1 MVHEM
6 IHLCFNC
13 FHYYAKTAMHSVLV
27 RKRAFTYNHR
37 LYIKEGGSK
46 EGDAEEVCKHLTADC
61 KKRYCRE
68 KGAHVAIGKWPHE
81 HPSDV
86 FFGFFVSTQVLL
98 LFRPHM
104 LHMLYHCYFP
114 TPLSKKTN

>member
-27 RKRAFTYNHR
+27 RKRAFTHNHR

-61 KKRYCRE
+61 KKVTVERNLLE
-68 KGAHVAIGKWPHE
+68 NGHM
-81 HPSDV
+81 STLLM
-86 FFGFFVSTQVLL
+86 FFWGFLSQHLIQVLL

-104 LHMLYHCYFP
+104 LHMLYHCDFP

>member
-27 RKRAFTYNHR
+27 RKRAFTHNHR

-46 EGDAEEVCKHLTADC
+46 EGDAEEVCKHLTPVC
-61 KKRYCRE
+61 KQSYCRE
-68 KGAHVAIGKWPHE
+68 KSIGKWPHE

-86 FFGFFVSTQVLL
+86 FCFFLSQHLVQVLL
-98 LFRPHM
+98 LFRSYM
-104 LHMLYHCYFP
+104 LHML
-114 TPLSKKTN
+114 

>member
-27 RKRAFTYNHR
+27 RKRAFTHNHR

-61 KKRYCRE
+61 KKVTVERNLLE
-68 KGAHVAIGKWPHE
+68 NDHM
-81 HPSDV
+81 STLLM
-86 FFGFFVSTQVLL
+86 FFVSTLDSSLIIIQTSYAAHVVSL
-98 LFRPHM
+98 
-104 LHMLYHCYFP
+104 
-114 TPLSKKTN
+114 

>member
-27 RKRAFTYNHR
+27 RKRTFTHNHR

-61 KKRYCRE
+61 KKLYCRE
-68 KGAHVAIGKWPHE
+68 KSIGKMA
-81 HPSDV
+81 
-86 FFGFFVSTQVLL
+86 T
-98 LFRPHM
+98 
-104 LHMLYHCYFP
+104 
-114 TPLSKKTN
+114 

>member
-13 FHYYAKTAMHSVLV
+13 FHYYAKTAMHSILI
-27 RKRAFTYNHR
+27 RKRAFTHNHR

-61 KKRYCRE
+61 KKSYCRE
-68 KGAHVAIGKWPHE
+68 KSIGKWPHE

-86 FFGFFVSTQVLL
+86 FGVFLSQHLVQVLL
-98 LFRPHM
+98 LFRPYM
-104 LHMLYHCYFP
+104 LHMLYHCDFP